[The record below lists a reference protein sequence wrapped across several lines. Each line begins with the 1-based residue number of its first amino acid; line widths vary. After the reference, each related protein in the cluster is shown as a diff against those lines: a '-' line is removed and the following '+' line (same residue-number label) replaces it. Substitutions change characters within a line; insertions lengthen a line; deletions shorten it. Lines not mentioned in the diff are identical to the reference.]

1 MLQQLEGSLAVAKA
15 VALCRPEV
23 VSCYPIT
30 PQTHIVEAVSAMVK
44 SGELA
49 PCEFLNV
56 ESEFAA
62 MSVLIGASA
71 AGARTYTAT
80 SSQGLLFMAEALFNA
95 SGLGLPIVM
104 TDGNRAIGA
113 PINIWNDHSDT
124 MSMRDC
130 GWIQL
135 HAESNQEAIDLHIQ
149 AYRIAE
155 QLSIPVMVCM
165 DGFVLTH
172 AYEKVDVPTQEQ
184 VDKFLPAYEPIQVLD
199 TNDPVSIGAM
209 VGPEAYTE
217 VRYLLH
223 HKHLQAIDV
232 IDEVGREFRQS
243 FDRHSG
249 GLLSTYRTAD
259 AETIVVALGS
269 VNGTIQ
275 EAVDELRNQG
285 VQIGSVKLTSF
296 RPFPLAALR
305 LALEKAQRVIVVEK
319 YLAPGLG
326 GILASNIRM
335 ALRGLSTPVQ
345 TIIAGLGGRA
355 ILKDSLRRA
364 FLLATQDALEEPH
377 LLDMNWKVIHAEL
390 ARAAKTRRSGPTAEH
405 VLHQVQQRETVQQ
418 DLPRGTDVP
427 RVQVEPKVESVF
439 SITSVGGAR

>member
-1 MLQQLEGSLAVAKA
+1 MFHQIEGSLAVAKA

-30 PQTHIVEAVSAMVK
+30 PQTHIVEAVSALVK
-44 SGELA
+44 SGELT
-49 PCEFLNV
+49 PCEFVNV

-62 MSVLIGASA
+62 MSLLIGASA

-135 HAESNQEAIDLHIQ
+135 HAESNQEAVDLHIQ
-149 AYRIAE
+149 AYKLAE
-155 QLSIPVMVCM
+155 QLSIPVMVCV
-165 DGFVLTH
+165 DGFILTH
-172 AYEKVDVPTQEQ
+172 AYEKVDLPTQKQ
-184 VDKFLPAYEPIQVLD
+184 VDNFLPPYEPIQVLD
-199 TNDPVSIGAM
+199 VNDPVTIGAM

-223 HKHLQAIDV
+223 HKHNRAIDL
-232 IDEVGREFRQS
+232 IEQIALDFANQFGRP
-243 FDRHSG
+243 SG
-249 GLLSTYRTAD
+249 GLITSYRTEG
-259 AETIVVALGS
+259 AETVIVALGS

-275 EAVDELRNQG
+275 ETVDELRNDG
-285 VQIGSVKLTSF
+285 VKIGSIKITSF

-305 LALEKAQRVIVVEK
+305 EALQNAKRVIVVEK

-335 ALRGLSTPVQ
+335 ALRGLDTKVG
-345 TIIAGLGGRA
+345 TIVAGLGGRA
-355 ILKDSLRRA
+355 ILKNSLREA
-364 FLLATQDALEEPH
+364 VALAICDELEEPYF
-377 LLDMNWKVIHAEL
+377 LDMNWDLIRGEID
-390 ARAAKTRRSGPTAEH
+390 RAGQTRRSGPTAEH
-405 VLHQVQQRETVQQ
+405 VLKALRESTANQETP
-418 DLPRGTDVP
+418 LVP
-427 RVQVEPKVESVF
+427 VTR
-439 SITSVGGAR
+439 